1 MEAVNP
7 SQQQED
13 VATSKRIYLGNLLY
27 SVKPGTIEEML
38 HEGGFGNFE
47 KIHIS
52 VDPVSGRNPG
62 YCFVDFPDKASADLA
77 LETLDVSIGGRPLKV
92 RPCEPK
98 KPRASAAGVRWGR
111 DAREGGS
118 ADAES
123 PAPSPARNSR
133 GGSGDNG
140 SGGQS
145 FNRWGDWNSSR
156 DGQAPQQQQQRGG
169 AGDRQGPGAA
179 LNHFDENMQEEG
191 RRLFVGGLG
200 KMVDQDHNRTEME
213 AIFAEFKPAAI
224 GKRITARPDESRPAS
239 GNRNFCF
246 VDFDTR
252 EEAEA
257 ARQALDG
264 IELNGNPITVRTARR
279 QREQTQGSGYRHDI
293 QRNTNSSTNNSS
305 ADPPAVGASDSPSRA
320 FASRDWRRRVD

>member
-1 MEAVNP
+1 MEAT
-7 SQQQED
+7 SQQQQQED

-27 SVKPGTIEEML
+27 SVKPGTIEDML

-62 YCFVDFPDKASADLA
+62 YCFVDFPDKASADRA

-98 KPRASAAGVRWGR
+98 KPRASTGGARWGR
-111 DAREGGS
+111 EGGN
-118 ADAES
+118 ADS
-123 PAPSPARNSR
+123 GSSSPARNNNR
-133 GGSGDNG
+133 NDNG
-140 SGGQS
+140 QG
-145 FNRWGDWNSSR
+145 FNRWGDWNSNR
-156 DGQAPQQQQQRGG
+156 DGQQQQQQQQQQRGG
-169 AGDRQGPGAA
+169 SDRNGPGAA

-200 KMVDQDHNRTEME
+200 KMIDQEHNRVEME
-213 AIFAEFKPAAI
+213 SIFAEFKPAAI
-224 GKRITARPDESRPAS
+224 GKRITARPDDSKPS

-257 ARQALDG
+257 ARLALDG
-264 IELNGNPITVRTARR
+264 IELNGSPITVRTARR
-279 QREQTQGSGYRHDI
+279 QREQTMPSSYRHDI
-293 QRNTNSSTNNSS
+293 QRNGSGNGNNNGD
-305 ADPPAVGASDSPSRA
+305 APAGGAQDSPSRG
-320 FASRDWRRRVD
+320 FASRDWRRRAD